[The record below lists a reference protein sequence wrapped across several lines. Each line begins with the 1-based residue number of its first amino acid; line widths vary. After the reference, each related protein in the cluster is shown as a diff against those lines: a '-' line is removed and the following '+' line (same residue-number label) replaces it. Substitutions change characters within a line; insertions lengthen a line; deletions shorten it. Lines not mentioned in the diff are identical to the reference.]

1 MSSDAQPHSNLDHI
15 SVAAPC
21 HAKWSEMSGDERARF
36 CKLCSKHVYN
46 LSDMSR
52 TEAEALVQQK
62 EGKVCV
68 RFYQRADGTVL
79 TDNCPV
85 GLRAARDR
93 MRWIGSGIAA
103 LFAFAGSHAAS
114 AFGASNSKPSL
125 KSWFVEQPAPTRAMM
140 GEMRIATPPPATP
153 PGAAG
158 ASPTPSD
165 DGG

>member
-1 MSSDAQPHSNLDHI
+1 MDANLDHI

-46 LSDMSR
+46 LSAMSR

-93 MRWIGSGIAA
+93 MRWIGAGIAA
-103 LFAFAGSHAAS
+103 LFAFAGSCLAA
-114 AFGASNSKPSL
+114 ALGADNSNLSL
-125 KSWFVEQPAPTRAMM
+125 KEWFVKRPIDVQIM
-140 GEMRIATPPPATP
+140 GEMKAPVRPTPPTS
-153 PGAAG
+153 GAAG
-158 ASPTPSD
+158 ATTPPCDS
-165 DGG
+165 GG